1 MGKEDDGLT
10 QDWWWWGIVLAA
22 DLFANQHHSHYV
34 HNPIPRLGSR
44 VCVCNGRSPVNQR
57 LSSLNHHLEPSL
69 SGINVLSMETYI
81 KGIETVRKEIR
92 DYPSEDHIAPNQ
104 SPALYASRS
113 AMRRLTF
120 GTSSNWASNS
130 CRERFTNWNS
140 GGKKPAFSQSYT
152 PMTSNVS

>member
-10 QDWWWWGIVLAA
+10 RDWWCGIILAQ
-22 DLFANQHHSHYV
+22 NRHHSHCV

-57 LSSLNHHLEPSL
+57 LSSLNHRLDPSL
-69 SGINVLSMETYI
+69 SGVNVLLMETYI
-81 KGIETVRKEIR
+81 KGMETVRTELR
-92 DYPSEDHIAPNQ
+92 DYPSEDHQ

-152 PMTSNVS
+152 PMTSNVP